1 MSITVAD
8 ITRTHAVS
16 GFTMSDYTAYSLVDI
31 IDTLSNLP
39 ADMCKVHAAAADHF
53 LTYDVM
59 SMARKGA
66 FNPQRVNNL
75 MLAAASHIDNVNAV
89 PVRTTHRQGTYARKR
104 AAYRYAHK
112 DCK

>member
-1 MSITVAD
+1 MSINVND

-31 IDTLSNLP
+31 IDTLSSLP
-39 ADMCKVHAAAADHF
+39 ADMCKVDAAAVDHF

-59 SMARKGA
+59 SMATKGA
-66 FNPQRVNNL
+66 FSDRRVHNL
-75 MLAAASHIDNVNAV
+75 MAVAKSMLADVRQV
-89 PVRTTHRQGTYARKR
+89 PTFNGTRRSTFTRKR